1 MVVVQLF
8 EFGQDVLEVKYELLA
23 LLNLL
28 LLYAFELMHPETV
41 VNSLE

>member
-1 MVVVQLF
+1 MVVMQLF
-8 EFGQDVLEVKYELLA
+8 EFSQDVLEVKDEFLT

-28 LLYAFELMHPETV
+28 LLHAFELMHPETV